1 MSKPEP
7 TEEELQAFIEDVEFL
22 VKTLKEIFESDDA
35 QFFIDEEN
43 EILYVKLEGLNDY
56 SEEEIEEIASPVL
69 EELDLDFE
77 EIILM
82 PL

>member
-1 MSKPEP
+1 MSEP
-7 TEEELQAFIEDVEFL
+7 TEDEIKAFIEDVEYL
-22 VKTLKEIFESDDA
+22 VSILKESFESSDV
-35 QFFIDEEN
+35 QFFIDEQN

-56 SEEEIEEIASPVL
+56 SEDEIEEIAGPVL

-77 EIILM
+77 EIILL